1 MELWLDTANLKHIK
15 TAVDWGVI
23 SGVTTNS
30 TLVAREGFKIPFK
43 EVVKTICDIVK
54 GPVSAEVVSLD
65 VDHMV
70 KEAIELA
77 DLSHNVVVKIPI
89 TKEGLKAI
97 HVLANKGVKINCTLI
112 FSSNQALLAAQ
123 AGATYVSPFVGRID
137 DIGNNGMEVVRDIAQ
152 IFKLHNFKTQLI
164 AASMRHPMHIIAAA
178 KAGADV
184 ITLPFRTI
192 EQMIKHPLTD
202 IGITRFLEDWKKAKI
217 SFG

>member
-23 SGVTTNS
+23 SGVTTNP